1 MSKKRARRFK
11 SVAIVLVK
19 KTREAM
25 LTSVQVFNN
34 PQIRTQTCE
43 YSMPIQLLRVAAAA
57 ALFVCFADGA
67 LTADDRTYRS
77 APAPGWTN
85 ATHRSVSR
93 LSARRV
99 PSGQRFAPAAWYSPG
114 GARGL
119 WGATPQLLK
128 PPGVTLLTRQVL
140 DDMDATTLRD
150 ALRYVAGV
158 TVR

>member
-1 MSKKRARRFK
+1 MVKKRARRLK
-11 SVAIVLVK
+11 SVATELVK

-43 YSMPIQLLRVAAAA
+43 YSMPIQLLRVTAAA

-67 LTADDRTYRS
+67 LTADDRMYRS

-99 PSGQRFAPAAWYSPG
+99 PSGQRFAPAAWYSP
-114 GARGL
+114 RGL
-119 WGATPQLLK
+119 WGAPPQLLK

-150 ALRYVAGV
+150 APRYVAGV